1 MTEIQP
7 AAGLTVLDRL
17 RGALVVLAATPRIVQ
32 LVWRAHPR
40 YATAALALN
49 VLRGLNPL
57 VQAWLIKLTMDAIA
71 AVVTQEA
78 DPLAAAGPV
87 FALALLRCG
96 VQALDAALW
105 PVASF
110 AWVQLSDHV
119 TRALHDLI
127 MSKANS
133 FRGIA
138 FFESP
143 RFFDL
148 LQRAQSQATSR
159 PTILLTSLTSLIRS
173 VLGLVS
179 MTAVFFAFSPW
190 LAVLIVVATYPQ
202 LVRQF
207 KNRREAWEIN
217 NYSVPEVRTM
227 GYMTNLL
234 TWKEAAKE
242 VRLFGLGEYF
252 TRIFRETFDSFTR
265 RHSAMRRRHW
275 YSSLALSLLAAGA
288 NALGYGALIFAVVE
302 GRITLGDFALL
313 YSALNQMRDGL
324 SGAIWQAAGVYESN
338 LYMSNLFELEA
349 VEEPLVVAP
358 PERAARV
365 PVPLRRGVEL
375 RGVEF
380 SYPGR
385 EKPVLEDVSFTIAP
399 GQTVALVGENGAGKT
414 TLVKLL
420 TRLYDPTGGS
430 VLVDGVDL
438 RTLDLDEWRRR
449 IAVVLQDFVEYAMPA
464 RENIGVGWLPSIE
477 DTAAVRT
484 AAERAGADSLIAR
497 LPEGYETMLGRQFR
511 SIGTDGVSL
520 SGGEWQRIALARAF
534 IRDEAQLLILDEP
547 TSALD
552 ARAEHDLFLRFKTLT
567 EGRATL
573 LISHRFSTVRMADEI
588 IVLDGGRI
596 VERGSH
602 DALTATGGHYAR
614 LYALQ
619 AERYV

>member
-1 MTEIQP
+1 MLE
-7 AAGLTVLDRL
+7 AL
-17 RGALVVLAATPRIVQ
+17 RVTPRVLA
-32 LVWRAHPR
+32 LLWRAHPQT
-40 YATAALALN
+40 TAALLAMN
-49 VLRGLNPL
+49 VFQGFAPL
-57 VQAWLIKLTMDAIA
+57 VNGWLAKHILD
-71 AVVTQEA
+71 AVVIAVSGQG
-78 DPLAAAGPV
+78 DPLAQSPTIV
-87 FALALLRCG
+87 TLLVLRALY
-96 VQALDAALW
+96 QALNAANGAPARYFW
-105 PVASF
+105 Q
-110 AWVQLSDHV
+110 QLGDHV
-119 TRALHDLI
+119 TREVERVILN
-127 MSKANS
+127 KANS
-133 FRGIA
+133 FKGIG

-148 LQRAQSQATSR
+148 LQRAQSQAASR
-159 PTILLTSLTSLIRS
+159 PMTLLTSLTGFIRS
-173 VLGLVS
+173 AIGLVS

-190 LAVLIVVATYPQ
+190 LALLIVVATYPQ

-252 TRIFRETFDSFTR
+252 TRIFRETFDSFHR
-265 RHSAMRRRHW
+265 RHGAMRRRHW
-275 YSSLALSLLAAGA
+275 YSSIALSLLAGGA

-302 GRITLGDFALL
+302 GRITLGDFAFL
-313 YSALNQMRDGL
+313 YSALNQMRDGM
-324 SGAIWQAAGVYESN
+324 SSAIWQMAGIYESN

-349 VEEPLVVAP
+349 VEEALVVAP
-358 PERAARV
+358 PGRAAPV
-365 PVPLRRGVEL
+365 PVRLTHGIEL

-380 SYPGR
+380 RYPGR

-399 GQTVALVGENGAGKT
+399 GQAVALVGENGAGKT
-414 TLVKLL
+414 TIVKLL
-420 TRLYDPTGGS
+420 SRLYDPTAGS

-438 RTLDLDEWRRR
+438 RDLDLEEWRRR
-449 IAVVLQDFVEYAMPA
+449 IAVVFQDFVEYAMPA
-464 RENIGVGWLPSIE
+464 RENIGVGWLSSIE
-477 DTAAVRT
+477 DTEAVRA

-520 SGGEWQRIALARAF
+520 SGGEWQRIALGRAF
-534 IRDEAQLLILDEP
+534 MREGAQLLILDEP

-602 DALTATGGHYAR
+602 DALVERGGHYAR
-614 LYALQ
+614 LYAMQ
-619 AERYV
+619 AERYA